1 MKGGLISPA
10 VSRTNLALNTPQPLN
25 NSSTSRE
32 SIAAACRKISIASAV
47 ALKSFESHEVWP
59 SDYQK
64 SLPAIDG
71 QFRTATVDFSAA
83 LYCWNLETQIWEES
97 RNTLSAGGDHVD
109 AAAVHKQAHVKH
121 VSDHIARSLRR
132 NEWAA
137 SVLTI

>member
-1 MKGGLISPA
+1 VKGGLISPA

-32 SIAAACRKISIASAV
+32 NIAAACREISIASAV

-83 LYCWNLETQIWEES
+83 LYCWNQETRIWEES
-97 RNTLSAGGDHVD
+97 RNTLSWWRHVE